1 MRGDHFFQA
10 SQGSRPVLKHANIWQ
25 AIDRLARERGLTTSG
40 LAKLGGLDPTSLN
53 KSKRHSQAGK
63 PRWPSTESIAKIL
76 DATGTSL
83 SEFLDYAGEDGGSM
97 RILPLI
103 GTDRVTRRGL
113 FDDFG
118 HPIGEEWDSI
128 PFPNMR
134 DRQAFALEVTDDSME
149 PCYREGDVVVASP
162 NTALRRGDRVL
173 IRRKDSSI
181 LAMELVRRSARRIEL
196 KPFAGQAAEVV
207 MTVDDIDWMVR
218 IVWSS
223 Q

>member
-1 MRGDHFFQA
+1 MRGDNVFHA
-10 SQGSRPVLKHANIWQ
+10 PPSSHPVLKHANIWQ

-53 KSKRHSQAGK
+53 RSKRHAQNGK

-83 SEFLDYAGEDGGSM
+83 SDFLDYAGEDGGNL

-103 GTDRVTRRGL
+103 GTDRVAKHGL

-118 HPIGEEWDSI
+118 HPIGDEWDSI
-128 PFPNMR
+128 AFPSLR

-162 NTALRRGDRVL
+162 NTGLRRGDRVL
-173 IRRKDSSI
+173 VRRKDGSI
-181 LAMELVRRSARRIEL
+181 LAMELIRRSARRIEL
-196 KPFAGQAAEVV
+196 KPFAGVAAEVV
-207 MTVDDIDWMVR
+207 MATDDIDWMVR

>member
-1 MRGDHFFQA
+1 MRGESLYRVQRPN
-10 SQGSRPVLKHANIWQ
+10 QPVLKHASIWD
-25 AIDRLARERGLTTSG
+25 AIDRLARQRGLTASG

-53 KSKRHSQAGK
+53 KSKRHSSTGK

-83 SEFLDYAGEDGGSM
+83 GEFLDYAGDSGGGL

-103 GTDRVTRRGL
+103 GTDRVSERGM

-118 HPIGEEWDSI
+118 HPIGEDWDSI
-128 PFPNMR
+128 PFPDLR
-134 DRQAFALEVTDDSME
+134 DSQAFALEVTDDSME
-149 PCYREGDVVVASP
+149 PCYREGDILVVSP
-162 NTALRRGDRVL
+162 NTAPRRADRVL
-173 IRRKDSSI
+173 VRRKDGSV
-181 LAMELVRRSARRIEL
+181 LAMELVRRNARRIEL
-196 KPFAGQAAEVV
+196 KPLAGTAAEIVV
-207 MTVDDIDWMVR
+207 NVDDIEWLAR

>member
-1 MRGDHFFQA
+1 MRGESLYRA
-10 SQGSRPVLKHANIWQ
+10 SRSGQPVLKHASIWQ
-25 AIDRLARERGLTTSG
+25 AIDRLARERGLTASG

-76 DATGTSL
+76 DATNPSL
-83 SEFLDYAGEDGGSM
+83 GEFLAFAGETGGGM

-103 GTDRVTRRGL
+103 GTDRVTERGM

-118 HPIGEEWDSI
+118 HPIGDDWDSI
-128 PFPNMR
+128 PFPDMR
-134 DRQAFALEVTDDSME
+134 DSQAFALEVTDDSME
-149 PCYREGDVVVASP
+149 PCYREGDILVVSP
-162 NTALRRGDRVL
+162 NTGPRRRDRVL
-173 IRRKDSSI
+173 IRRKDGSV
-181 LAMELVRRSARRIEL
+181 LGMELIRRNARRIEL
-196 KPFAGQAAEVV
+196 KPLAGTAAEIVI
-207 MTVDDIDWMVR
+207 TVDDIDWMAR